1 MLTAYQGGSH
11 PYLIDRLFE
20 KNYGQESTETNYQS
34 NAQKWRMKRNF
45 MCKKAFLESAI
56 ALIPPLTGISMAV
69 YDGNFRILEQF
80 ERRYCFSSKF
90 QKIYTAKE
98 LEIFLENSSK
108 KYIYEI
114 DEPMG
119 SHLIIFK
126 EENKWILLGPY
137 VEDGWNES
145 SAKSLLVKLGG
156 SEAIISPYKSYRCS
170 FPITQRDYPIKIA
183 LLMLSHINGEN
194 FHREI
199 KTVSTKAEYL
209 DSTLAFSDVYGDA
222 SIVNKRY
229 KLEEDFIISV
239 SQGETEK
246 AYKSLA
252 GTKNVSSGVRFI
264 SNDLKDQIVGAA
276 IIRTLV
282 RIGAK
287 MAGLSPILIDS
298 ISQEYAQKMQRTVS
312 KKELDYLVFRL
323 IEDFCTE
330 VRKRQK
336 NNYSP
341 CVRRAIDFMNLNLSK
356 LLSISDIAE
365 AAGIDKRYL
374 AKRFGQETGMTMKQY
389 LAKKR
394 CEIAAELLMD
404 RELSVQ
410 EIAAYVGYP
419 DNNYFSK
426 VFKTNFGSSPQD
438 YRKSVYFF

>member
-1 MLTAYQGGSH
+1 
-11 PYLIDRLFE
+11 
-20 KNYGQESTETNYQS
+20 
-34 NAQKWRMKRNF
+34 
-45 MCKKAFLESAI
+45 MCKKIFLESAI
-56 ALIPPLTGISMAV
+56 ALIPPLTGISMAI
-69 YDGNFRILEQF
+69 YDGNFRVLEQF
-80 ERRYCFSSKF
+80 ERQYCFSSKF

-98 LEIFLENSSK
+98 LEIFLENCSK

-137 VEDGWNES
+137 VEEGWNES

-156 SEAIISPYKSYRCS
+156 SEAVISPYKSYRCS

-199 KTVSTKAEYL
+199 KTVGMKAEYL

-229 KLEEDFIISV
+229 KLEEDFIIAV

-312 KKELDYLVFRL
+312 KKELDYLVLRL

-341 CVRRAIDFMNLNLSK
+341 CVRRAMDFMNLNLSK

-374 AKRFGQETGMTMKQY
+374 VKRFGQETGMTMKQY

-426 VFKTNFGSSPQD
+426 VFKANFGSSPQD

>member
-1 MLTAYQGGSH
+1 
-11 PYLIDRLFE
+11 
-20 KNYGQESTETNYQS
+20 
-34 NAQKWRMKRNF
+34 
-45 MCKKAFLESAI
+45 MCKKVFLESAI
-56 ALIPPLTGISMAV
+56 ALIPPLTGISMV
-69 YDGNFRILEQF
+69 IYDGNFSVLEQF
-80 ERRYCFSSKF
+80 ERQYCFSSKL
-90 QKIYTAKE
+90 QKIYTARE

-156 SEAIISPYKSYRCS
+156 SEAVISPYKSYRCS
-170 FPITQRDYPIKIA
+170 FPITQRNYPIKIA
-183 LLMLSHINGEN
+183 LLILSHINGEN

-199 KTVSTKAEYL
+199 KTVGIKVEYL

-229 KLEEDFIISV
+229 KLEEDFIIAV

-246 AYKSLA
+246 AYKALA
-252 GTKNVSSGVRFI
+252 GTQNVSSGVRFI

-287 MAGLSPILIDS
+287 MAGLSPVLIDS

-312 KKELDYLVFRL
+312 KKELDYLVLRL

-330 VRKRQK
+330 ARKRQK

-341 CVRRAIDFMNLNLSK
+341 CVRRAMDFMNLNLSK

-365 AAGIDKRYL
+365 AAGTDKRYL
-374 AKRFGQETGMTMKQY
+374 VKQFGQETGMTMKQY

-426 VFKTNFGSSPQD
+426 VFKANFGSSPQD

>member
-1 MLTAYQGGSH
+1 MLKMGGMNLLLS
-11 PYLIDRLFE
+11 PF
-20 KNYGQESTETNYQS
+20 G
-34 NAQKWRMKRNF
+34 
-45 MCKKAFLESAI
+45 
-56 ALIPPLTGISMAV
+56 
-69 YDGNFRILEQF
+69 
-80 ERRYCFSSKF
+80 
-90 QKIYTAKE
+90 
-98 LEIFLENSSK
+98 EI
-108 KYIYEI
+108 
-114 DEPMG
+114 
-119 SHLIIFK
+119 
-126 EENKWILLGPY
+126 
-137 VEDGWNES
+137 
-145 SAKSLLVKLGG
+145 GG

-229 KLEEDFIISV
+229 KLEEDFIIAV